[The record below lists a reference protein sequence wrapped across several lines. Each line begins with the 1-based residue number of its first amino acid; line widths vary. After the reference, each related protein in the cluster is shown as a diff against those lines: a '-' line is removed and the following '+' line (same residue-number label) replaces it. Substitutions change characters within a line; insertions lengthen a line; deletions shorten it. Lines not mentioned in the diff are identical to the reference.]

1 MEALM
6 TLDCSNYSENIVE
19 VLKIF
24 QQIGWYIYNPQGK
37 VEYLPIG
44 DDDEY
49 DWQCDEKSESELY
62 DIISKKIASKEQI
75 GINLFYCNG
84 AEGISLMA
92 CNTSQIILSI
102 TINRKTVKGKY
113 TDMAWYLQNII
124 YKFVD
129 IDVRLLSYKIEEYE
143 PRRKASASIRFLPS
157 SCTS

>member
-37 VEYLPIG
+37 VEYLPID

-49 DWQCDEKSESELY
+49 DWQCDEKTESELY
-62 DIISKKIASKEQI
+62 DIISKKTASKEQI
-75 GINLFYCNG
+75 GVNLFYCNG

-92 CNTSQIILSI
+92 CDTSQIILSI

-113 TDMAWYLQNII
+113 TDMA
-124 YKFVD
+124 
-129 IDVRLLSYKIEEYE
+129 
-143 PRRKASASIRFLPS
+143 
-157 SCTS
+157 

>member
-6 TLDCSNYSENIVE
+6 TLDCSNYSKSIAD

-24 QQIGWYIYNPQGK
+24 QQIGWLIYNPQGK

-49 DWQCDEKSESELY
+49 DWQCKEISEIELY
-62 DIISKKIASKEQI
+62 DIISEKIAKKEQI
-75 GINLFYCNG
+75 GINLFYSNG

-92 CNTSQIILSI
+92 YNTSQIMLSI

-113 TDMAWYLQNII
+113 TDMAWYLENII
-124 YKFVD
+124 YKFLN
-129 IDVRLLSYKIEEYE
+129 INVRLLSYKIEEYE
-143 PRRKASASIRFLPS
+143 D
-157 SCTS
+157 

>member
-6 TLDCSNYSENIVE
+6 TLDCSNYSESITD

-44 DDDEY
+44 DDDAY
-49 DWQCDEKSESELY
+49 DWQCELY
-62 DIISKKIASKEQI
+62 DIIFKKITGKEQI

-84 AEGISLMA
+84 TEGISLMA
-92 CNTSQIILSI
+92 YNTSQIILSI
-102 TINRKTVKGKY
+102 TINRKTVTGKY
-113 TDMAWYLQNII
+113 TDMSWYLENII
-124 YKFVD
+124 YKFLS

-143 PRRKASASIRFLPS
+143 D
-157 SCTS
+157 

>member
-37 VEYLPIG
+37 VEYLPSD

-49 DWQCDEKSESELY
+49 DWQCD
-62 DIISKKIASKEQI
+62 
-75 GINLFYCNG
+75 
-84 AEGISLMA
+84 
-92 CNTSQIILSI
+92 TSQIILSI

-124 YKFVD
+124 YKFLD

-143 PRRKASASIRFLPS
+143 D
-157 SCTS
+157 

>member
-6 TLDCSNYSENIVE
+6 TLDCSNYSESIVD

-49 DWQCDEKSESELY
+49 DWQSDEISESELY
-62 DIISKKIASKEQI
+62 DIISKKIARKEQI

-84 AEGISLMA
+84 TEGISLMA
-92 CNTSQIILSI
+92 YNTSQIMLSI
-102 TINRKTVKGKY
+102 TINRKIVKGKY
-113 TDMAWYLQNII
+113 TDMAWYLENII
-124 YKFVD
+124 YRLLN

-143 PRRKASASIRFLPS
+143 D
-157 SCTS
+157 

>member
-37 VEYLPIG
+37 VEYLPID

-49 DWQCDEKSESELY
+49 DWQCDEKTESELY
-62 DIISKKIASKEQI
+62 DIISKKTASK
-75 GINLFYCNG
+75 G

-92 CNTSQIILSI
+92 CDTSQIILSI

-124 YKFVD
+124 YKFLD

-143 PRRKASASIRFLPS
+143 D
-157 SCTS
+157 

>member
-6 TLDCSNYSENIVE
+6 ILDCSKYSENIVE

-92 CNTSQIILSI
+92 CDTSQIILSI

-124 YKFVD
+124 YKFLD

-143 PRRKASASIRFLPS
+143 D
-157 SCTS
+157 